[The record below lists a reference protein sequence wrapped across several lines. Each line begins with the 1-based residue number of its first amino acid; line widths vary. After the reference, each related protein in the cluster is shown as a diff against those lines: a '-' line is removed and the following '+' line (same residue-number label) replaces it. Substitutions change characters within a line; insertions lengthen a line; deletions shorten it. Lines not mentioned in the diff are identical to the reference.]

1 MSESTETKQTKPL
14 TLGGA
19 GRLDLKPKVE
29 TGQVRQKFSHGRTKA
44 VTVEVKKKR
53 VVPPTGPVAHTPAP
67 APAVAKPVP
76 PAAKPVEAPPPAPP
90 APPAPPVVAAP
101 PPP

>member
-53 VVPPTGPVAHTPAP
+53 VVPPVAVPAAPPPV
-67 APAVAKPVP
+67 
-76 PAAKPVEAPPPAPP
+76 AKPVEAPAPVQARVAVPPKPAAP
-90 APPAPPVVAAP
+90 VAA
-101 PPP
+101 

>member
-1 MSESTETKQTKPL
+1 MRIGERQNMSESTETKQTKPL

-44 VTVEVKKKR
+44 VVVETKKR
-53 VVPPTGPVAHTPAP
+53 KFSLPGDRPEPARTSG
-67 APAVAKPVP
+67 
-76 PAAKPVEAPPPAPP
+76 
-90 APPAPPVVAAP
+90 
-101 PPP
+101 